1 MVPMMMKAQM
11 TPTWNDLDNR
21 RSRWVTVVGRLKPGT
36 SVEQAAVQ
44 MNVIYRRINEQEVKE
59 IKTSS
64 STFAQ
69 RFVTKRL
76 ELLPGARGLS
86 DLRRRFSTP
95 LAVLMSMVGV
105 VLLIACANVA
115 NLMLARTAARRKEM
129 VLRLALGSGHGRI
142 IRQQLAESLLLAV
155 GGALLGVLLA
165 WWTGSLLLAALPGDP
180 ATQTMSATPDLRVL
194 MFTLGLALLTAL
206 VFGLAPAITAARAP
220 VNATLKEEGG
230 SVMGG
235 GRQARVRRALV
246 VAQVALS
253 MVLLAGAGLF
263 ARSLHNLTTLDPGFR
278 VDSILTF
285 SLDPT
290 LSGYTH
296 ERATTLFK
304 ELQDALGGVPG
315 VRTVSTAELGMLT
328 GNDWSMTV
336 KVDGYQPKEDENM
349 NPGVD
354 GIGPGFFSTIG
365 VPLVS
370 GREFTDK
377 DVAGAPKVAILNE
390 TMAKYYFGSS
400 NPIGRR
406 LGFGRGNAT
415 DIEIV
420 GVVRDV
426 RNRQLRDAPIRFL
439 YIPYTQD
446 DSVTQ
451 LTFYVR
457 AAGDPSAAAVAVR
470 QAVQRLDPNLPIA
483 DMKTME
489 AQVGESLFIER
500 MVAVLS
506 VAFGVL
512 ATVLAA
518 VGLYG
523 VMAYAVARRTREI
536 GIRMALGAER
546 GRVLRMVLR
555 EVFLMA
561 LGRRGARPDRRV
573 LCDPSGPGAAVRPLA
588 FGPDD
593 ARLRD
598 GRPPHRRHAGRLRPG
613 AAGDGDRS
621 ERGVEGRVGA
631 LQVRARRGEPSP
643 ICPRY
648 PPASVRHG
656 ACRFEGSTAAGGW
669 LDTRLAVSSNRR
681 TSFQEYADAVAS
693 VDCGRS
699 RGGGSR
705 GRRGRRGAHGRS
717 ASGECHRHVAS
728 SPREPDVHVEE
739 WLEGHLLAGQAAAHG
754 GGKSVVP
761 RGPGQRDAW
770 PDRVC
775 TPVRAHDVSRL
786 EARRI
791 RHALQAARICRRLGY
806 QRHHGLRPH
815 QLFRDRAVERAGA
828 RALDRIR
835 SYGLSPRRARS
846 EGAVESDRGGP

>member
-1 MVPMMMKAQM
+1 MQGFWRDIRFAARGLRKSPGFTLVVLLTLALGIGANTAIFSLMDQLLLRSLPVKSPSELILLDGPGPYQGRTFNNQTFSYPMYKDFRDENQVFAGLLARFPTSMTMAWKGQSDRVQGDLVSGNYFEVLGVPAAIGRVFNASDDQVPGAHPVAVLSYGFWQRRFAGDPSVLNQTITVNGHPMTIVGVSAAGFSGLQVESGADIMVPMMMKAQM

-390 TMAKYYFGSS
+390 TMAKYFFGSS

-470 QAVQRLDPNLPIA
+470 QAVRRLDPNLPIA

-561 LGRRGARPDRRV
+561 SGGVVLGLIAAFFATRRV
-573 LCDPSGPGAAVRPLA
+573 
-588 FGPDD
+588 
-593 ARLRD
+593 
-598 GRPPHRRHAGRLRPG
+598 
-613 AAGDGDRS
+613 
-621 ERGVEGRVGA
+621 
-631 LQVRARRGEPSP
+631 
-643 ICPRY
+643 
-648 PPASVRHG
+648 
-656 ACRFEGSTAAGGW
+656 
-669 LDTRLAVSSNRR
+669 
-681 TSFQEYADAVAS
+681 
-693 VDCGRS
+693 
-699 RGGGSR
+699 
-705 GRRGRRGAHGRS
+705 
-717 ASGECHRHVAS
+717 
-728 SPREPDVHVEE
+728 
-739 WLEGHLLAGQAAAHG
+739 QA
-754 GGKSVVP
+754 
-761 RGPGQRDAW
+761 
-770 PDRVC
+770 
-775 TPVRAHDVSRL
+775 
-786 EARRI
+786 
-791 RHALQAARICRRLGY
+791 
-806 QRHHGLRPH
+806 
-815 QLFRDRAVERAGA
+815 QLF
-828 RALDRIR
+828 
-835 SYGLSPRRARS
+835 GLSPSDPMTLVSAMAVLLTVAMLAGFGPARRAT
-846 EGAVESDRGGP
+846 AIDPNVALRGE